1 MKKNGNTL
9 NRDKWMLIWVS
20 WKFWKKKLF
29 IKKSFK
35 LKKLKYQTK
44 FTVINILKN
53 KIYSILLFKV

>member
-1 MKKNGNTL
+1 MNANL
-9 NRDKWMLIWVS
+9 NFMEV
-20 WKFWKKKLF
+20 FWKKKLF